1 LLISIPILKYNHQSP
16 EKKKNFGQNP
26 LTAVAY
32 SVISIYV

>member
-1 LLISIPILKYNHQSP
+1 LLISIPILKYNQSP